1 MSPSL
6 YTALKM
12 TDRRAGNAAEIRALI
27 KDRSVLGPTAKDI
40 FMEVCGIYGEGQ
52 ITDSRFPW
60 GLASFRAGRQ

>member
-1 MSPSL
+1 
-6 YTALKM
+6 M
-12 TDRRAGNAAEIRALI
+12 TDRRAGNAAKIRALI

-60 GLASFRAGRQ
+60 